1 MVTPMSLD
9 SNKSGTYKNRTA
21 TQEAE
26 MPVFLKDFMA
36 LISIVGFSGGLLTW
50 MDMASRL
57 A

>member
-1 MVTPMSLD
+1 
-9 SNKSGTYKNRTA
+9 
-21 TQEAE
+21 

-36 LISIVGFSGGLLTW
+36 LISIVGFTGGIFLW

>member
-1 MVTPMSLD
+1 
-9 SNKSGTYKNRTA
+9 
-21 TQEAE
+21 

-36 LISIVGFSGGLLTW
+36 LISIVGFTGGLFMW

>member
-1 MVTPMSLD
+1 
-9 SNKSGTYKNRTA
+9 
-21 TQEAE
+21 

>member
-9 SNKSGTYKNRTA
+9 SNKRGTYKNRTA
-21 TQEAE
+21 TRETE
-26 MPVFLKDFMA
+26 MPVFLKDFIA
-36 LISIVGFSGGLLTW
+36 LLSIVGFTGGLFMW